1 MELSE
6 KELSV
11 IQDLL
16 NEEELLVKK
25 FTMLANHSQDET
37 VKQQMLDIARSIR
50 DILMEFILIW
60 ITNQNLFDTQAEFIL
75 MANQN
80 LFH

>member
-16 NEEELLVKK
+16 NEEKLLVKK

-37 VKQQMLDIARSIR
+37 VKQQMLDIAQKHQGHFNGIYSY
-50 DILMEFILIW
+50 L
-60 ITNQNLFDTQAEFIL
+60 NN
-75 MANQN
+75 
-80 LFH
+80 

>member
-1 MELSE
+1 MDLSE

-25 FTMLANHSQDET
+25 
-37 VKQQMLDIARSIR
+37 LDISQKHQGHFNSIYSYVK
-50 DILMEFILIW
+50 
-60 ITNQNLFDTQAEFIL
+60 
-75 MANQN
+75 
-80 LFH
+80 

>member
-11 IQDLL
+11 VQDLL

-25 FTMLANHSQDET
+25 FQMLANHSEDET
-37 VKQQMLDIARSIR
+37 VKQQMLSIADKHQGHFNAIYSY
-50 DILMEFILIW
+50 LK
-60 ITNQNLFDTQAEFIL
+60 
-75 MANQN
+75 
-80 LFH
+80 

>member
-11 IQDLL
+11 IQALL

-37 VKQQMLDIARSIR
+37 VKQQMLDIAQKHQGHFNGIYSY
-50 DILMEFILIW
+50 L
-60 ITNQNLFDTQAEFIL
+60 NN
-75 MANQN
+75 
-80 LFH
+80 

>member
-37 VKQQMLDIARSIR
+37 VKQQMLDIAQKHQGHFNGIYSY
-50 DILMEFILIW
+50 L
-60 ITNQNLFDTQAEFIL
+60 NN
-75 MANQN
+75 
-80 LFH
+80 

>member
-11 IQDLL
+11 VQDLL

-25 FTMLANHSQDET
+25 FLT
-37 VKQQMLDIARSIR
+37 KII
-50 DILMEFILIW
+50 I
-60 ITNQNLFDTQAEFIL
+60 
-75 MANQN
+75 
-80 LFH
+80 

>member
-11 IQDLL
+11 VQDLL

-25 FTMLANHSQDET
+25 FKMLANHSQDET
-37 VKQQMLDIARSIR
+37 VKQQMLDFAAKHQGHFNAIYSY
-50 DILMEFILIW
+50 L
-60 ITNQNLFDTQAEFIL
+60 N
-75 MANQN
+75 
-80 LFH
+80 

>member
-1 MELSE
+1 MDLSE

-25 FTMLANHSQDET
+25 FQMLAEHSQD
-37 VKQQMLDIARSIR
+37 KQ
-50 DILMEFILIW
+50 
-60 ITNQNLFDTQAEFIL
+60 
-75 MANQN
+75 
-80 LFH
+80 

>member
-1 MELSE
+1 MELSEKELSE

-37 VKQQMLDIARSIR
+37 VKQQMLDIAQKHQGHFNGIYSY
-50 DILMEFILIW
+50 L
-60 ITNQNLFDTQAEFIL
+60 NN
-75 MANQN
+75 
-80 LFH
+80 